1 MSRVHEKRSRWLRRK
16 RHIRQTLRGSA
27 TRPRLTIYKSNR
39 YTYIQVIDDDAGRTV
54 AAVSN
59 REQELRS
66 VSNDLS
72 GAAQLGESLAA
83 RLAAKQIHALVF
95 DRNGYRFTGRVR
107 AVAEGVRKAGIQI

>member
-1 MSRVHEKRSRWLRRK
+1 MSRVHEKRLRWLRRK

-27 TRPRLTIYKSNR
+27 TRPRLTVYKSNR
-39 YTYIQVIDDDAGRTV
+39 YTYIQVIDDATGCTL

-66 VSNDLS
+66 VSNDIA
-72 GAAQLGESLAA
+72 GAAELGKSLAE
-83 RLAAKQIHALVF
+83 RLAAKQILALVF
-95 DRNGYRFTGRVR
+95 DRNGYRFAGRVQ